1 MVMKL
6 VVVMIVLVVVIVVV
20 VLMVMVVSNDG
31 EEMVLLIKRINM
43 VLIIFNIVTMVMY
56 NLAMIANT
64 FSTPL
69 TTNILNI
76 FIPYQGL
83 W

>member
-31 EEMVLLIKRINM
+31 EKMALVIQLIT
-43 VLIIFNIVTMVMY
+43 IFNIVTIVMY

-64 FSTPL
+64 FRTPL

-76 FIPYQGL
+76 VIPYQGI